1 MPVLSIDL
9 GGEMVPDVSEDVDGP
24 GVTAVAAVAVSN
36 IVNGLLKDWIAV
48 AVAVVGLTVSVCSPD
63 ELKASSGSTGGG
75 NESSGNAA
83 VVVAVS
89 AWFTGSTG
97 LSASRFL
104 FRRVGAIRSW
114 EFFRLAALNQG
125 APRLIT

>member
-1 MPVLSIDL
+1 
-9 GGEMVPDVSEDVDGP
+9 MVPDVSEDVDCP
-24 GVTAVAAVAVSN
+24 GGTAVAAVAVPD
-36 IVNGLLKDWIAV
+36 IVDGLLEDWIAV

-63 ELKASSGSTGGG
+63 ELKVSSGSTGGDK
-75 NESSGNAA
+75 ESPGNAA

-89 AWFTGSTG
+89 AGFTGFTG

-104 FRRVGAIRSW
+104 FRRVGAIHSR